1 VDRINAYGAPRGDVA
16 QQRYAGA
23 IDQTSPFSPAGRFGR
38 LSYIAWG
45 LLVSVLAQ
53 IVEFAAGGTA
63 LLHPK
68 LDAAGDLL
76 PPDLSP
82 MALGVIAAVALVALM
97 IGILFMIRRL
107 HDLDGSGWWALLA
120 LIPLVNVFFFLFLLL
135 KAGTPGPNRYGPQR
149 ETPGWEKVV
158 GGIGVALLVI
168 ALIGIL
174 AAILMPTLIGHP
186 PVAS

>member
-1 VDRINAYGAPRGDVA
+1 VDRNNPLRATGSDVT
-16 QQRYAGA
+16 QPSAGGT
-23 IDQTSPFSPAGRFGR
+23 DQTSPFSPAGRFGR

-45 LLVSVLAQ
+45 LLISVVLQ
-53 IVEFAAGGTA
+53 VVELAAGGTD

-68 LDAAGDLL
+68 LDAAGHRL

-82 MALGVIAAVALVALM
+82 VAFGIIAVVALVALV
-97 IGILFMIRRL
+97 IGVLFMIRRL
-107 HDLDGSGWWALLA
+107 HDTDASGWWALLA
-120 LIPLVNVFFFLFLLL
+120 LIPLVNLFFFLYLLL

-158 GGIGVALLVI
+158 GGIGVALLVV

-174 AAILMPTLIGHP
+174 AAVLIPTFIGHAP
-186 PVAS
+186 IAS

>member
-1 VDRINAYGAPRGDVA
+1 MDRNNAYRAPRSDVT
-16 QQRYAGA
+16 QPYAGA
-23 IDQTSPFSPAGRFGR
+23 TDQTSPFSPAGRFGR

-45 LLVSVLAQ
+45 LLISVVMQ

-68 LDAAGDLL
+68 LDAAGHRL

-82 MALGVIAAVALVALM
+82 VALGVIAAVALVALV
-97 IGILFMIRRL
+97 IGVLFMIRRL
-107 HDLDGSGWWALLA
+107 HDVDASGWWALLA
-120 LIPLVNVFFFLFLLL
+120 LIPLVNLFFFLYILL

-149 ETPGWEKVV
+149 ETAGWEKVV
-158 GGIGVALLVI
+158 GGIGVALMVV

-174 AAILMPTLIGHP
+174 AAILIPTLIGHAP
-186 PVAS
+186 GAS